1 MNIKLEFSLQEVQII
16 SQLLHEAPY
25 KIAAPILQKIDQ
37 QAQPQ
42 LQPEPEQSE

>member
-1 MNIKLEFSLQEVQII
+1 MNIKLEFTLQEVQII
-16 SQLLHEAPY
+16 SQLLHDAPY

-42 LQPEPEQSE
+42 LQPKTETEE

>member
-1 MNIKLEFSLQEVQII
+1 MNLKLEFTLQEVQMI
-16 SQLLHEAPY
+16 SQALHEAPY

-42 LQPEPEQSE
+42 LNPEEKTEE